1 MCVCVHFSGFFVNY
15 NKIDTVGAIDNAEKK
30 FDLIQYLRG

>member
-1 MCVCVHFSGFFVNY
+1 MCVSSVFQWFFVNY
-15 NKIDTVGAIDNAEKK
+15 NKIDTVGAIDNAENK